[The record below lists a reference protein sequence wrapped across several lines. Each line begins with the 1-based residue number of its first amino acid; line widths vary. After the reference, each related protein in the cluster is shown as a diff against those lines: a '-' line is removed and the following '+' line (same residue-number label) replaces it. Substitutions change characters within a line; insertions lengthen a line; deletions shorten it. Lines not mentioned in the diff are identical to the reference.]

1 MDIEKEL
8 KFKKEK
14 ETKNTI
20 RYQEISV
27 DGVVVI
33 GLVYIQK
40 NFLPVKIPDE
50 INKKNVQ
57 DKWFAIDK
65 VQHFS
70 YSCLIA
76 LGSQYVLVNKGGME
90 EDSALPL
97 SAGFSLF
104 TGILK
109 EILDS
114 RNPKGFFSRKD
125 LIADSLGIVLAV
137 AIIFQP
143 GKE

>member
-1 MDIEKEL
+1 MYMIPRAIVPFIMFFL
-8 KFKKEK
+8 L
-14 ETKNTI
+14 TVG
-20 RYQEISV
+20 YGSEIA
-27 DGVVVI
+27 G
-33 GLVYIQK
+33 
-40 NFLPVKIPDE
+40 KIPDE
-50 INKKNVQ
+50 INKKNAQ

-76 LGSQYVLVNKGGME
+76 LGSQYVLANKGGMK

-97 SAGFSLF
+97 SAGFSLSA
-104 TGILK
+104 GILK

-114 RNPKGFFSRKD
+114 RNPKGFFSRRD

-137 AIIFQP
+137 AIIIQP
-143 GKE
+143 GQEE

>member
-1 MDIEKEL
+1 MWADAP
-8 KFKKEK
+8 
-14 ETKNTI
+14 NTMYI
-20 RYQEISV
+20 IPRAIVSFIMLFLLTVGYGSEIA
-27 DGVVVI
+27 G
-33 GLVYIQK
+33 
-40 NFLPVKIPDE
+40 KIPDE
-50 INKKNVQ
+50 INKKNAQ

-114 RNPKGFFSRKD
+114 KSPKGFFSRRD

-143 GKE
+143 GQE

>member
-1 MDIEKEL
+1 MYIIPRAIIPFIML
-8 KFKKEK
+8 FLV
-14 ETKNTI
+14 TVG
-20 RYQEISV
+20 YGSEISE
-27 DGVVVI
+27 
-33 GLVYIQK
+33 
-40 NFLPVKIPDE
+40 KIPDE
-50 INKKNVQ
+50 INKKNAQ

-90 EDSALPL
+90 DDSALPL

-114 RNPKGFFSRKD
+114 KNPKGFFSRRD

-143 GKE
+143 GQE

>member
-1 MDIEKEL
+1 MYIIPRAIVPFIML
-8 KFKKEK
+8 FLL
-14 ETKNTI
+14 TVG
-20 RYQEISV
+20 YGSEIA
-27 DGVVVI
+27 G
-33 GLVYIQK
+33 
-40 NFLPVKIPDE
+40 KIPDE

-109 EILDS
+109 EILKKT
-114 RNPKGFFSRKD
+114 NGNILK
-125 LIADSLGIVLAV
+125 
-137 AIIFQP
+137 AIFWNKIKRIFQVI
-143 GKE
+143 EFC

>member
-1 MDIEKEL
+1 MRTEAPNAMYINPRAIIPL
-8 KFKKEK
+8 IMLLMV
-14 ETKNTI
+14 TVG
-20 RYQEISV
+20 YSSEIA
-27 DGVVVI
+27 G
-33 GLVYIQK
+33 
-40 NFLPVKIPDE
+40 KIPDE
-50 INKKNVQ
+50 INKKNAQ
-57 DKWFAIDK
+57 DKWFGIDK

-97 SAGFSLF
+97 SAGFSLS

-114 RNPKGFFSRKD
+114 RNPKGFFSRRD

-143 GKE
+143 GQGE